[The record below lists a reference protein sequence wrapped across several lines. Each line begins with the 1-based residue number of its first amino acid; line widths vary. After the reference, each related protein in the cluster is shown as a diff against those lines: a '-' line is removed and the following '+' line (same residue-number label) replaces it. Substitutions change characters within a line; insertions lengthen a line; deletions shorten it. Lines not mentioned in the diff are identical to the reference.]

1 MFTESQKQEIKE
13 IFENGNFTFLQAS
26 IDLNYILNSE
36 FKDLEDFNET
46 LNDCINEHEII
57 YYSVAMK
64 FLRDN
69 DNSLRESLEIA
80 EEYGYSPREL
90 SSEILATLLIQ
101 KYMHNEAGELIE
113 KIENLLID

>member
-1 MFTESQKQEIKE
+1 MFTESQKTEIKE

-26 IDLNYILNSE
+26 IDLNHILNSE
-36 FKDLEDFNET
+36 FNDLEEFNET
-46 LNDCINEHEII
+46 LNDCINEQEII
-57 YYSVAMK
+57 YYSVAME

-69 DNSLRESLEIA
+69 DTSLRESLEIA
-80 EEYGYSPREL
+80 EEYGYSPNNL

-113 KIENLLID
+113 EIENLLID